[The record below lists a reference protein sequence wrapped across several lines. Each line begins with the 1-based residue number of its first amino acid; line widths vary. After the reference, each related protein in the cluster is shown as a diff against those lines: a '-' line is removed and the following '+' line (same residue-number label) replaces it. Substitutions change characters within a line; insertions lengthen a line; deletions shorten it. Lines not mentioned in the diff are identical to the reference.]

1 MAMLY
6 EEKIAKR
13 FAKIKPDDFDFWAEL
28 DSALATAFFGKEKD
42 NPADISPF
50 IILSSSRFTAV
61 TSLYFLVSENVSIAY
76 IFVCYGMYVM
86 KSTIC
91 TCLVPKVLFKLV
103 SRADVEQA
111 LLVMEIG
118 AKKDG
123 LK

>member
-28 DSALATAFFGKEKD
+28 DSSLATAFFGKERD
-42 NPADISPF
+42 NPADIKNYDR
-50 IILSSSRFTAV
+50 IA
-61 TSLYFLVSENVSIAY
+61 VSIAY
-76 IFVCYGMYVM
+76 IFVCYGMYEL

-91 TCLVPKVLFKLV
+91 ACLMPKVLFKLV

-118 AKKDG
+118 AKKDR
-123 LK
+123 

>member
-13 FAKIKPDDFDFWAEL
+13 FAKIKPSDFDFWAEL

-42 NPADISPF
+42 NPADIKNYDR
-50 IILSSSRFTAV
+50 IA
-61 TSLYFLVSENVSIAY
+61 VSIAY
-76 IFVCYGMYVM
+76 IFVCYGMYIM

-91 TCLVPKVLFKLV
+91 ACLVPKVLLNLV

-118 AKKDG
+118 AKQYGQKN
-123 LK
+123 LQKM